1 MLKCCR
7 GVRDDGL
14 LAFSMVCAFFAMVV
28 EAICMYFTLTMIGIV
43 LFGFSCVVL
52 EGFTS
57 RKANCE
63 PLWLYLAMHLTS
75 ACHGAALFT
84 GATHII
90 AEAHFG
96 AFSHVVLPVTLV
108 LSAVLFWEWAADD
121 HVRAR
126 MSMHKVSLPELGTT
140 QNAIHEEEEEKY
152 EDEQKVAV

>member
-1 MLKCCR
+1 
-7 GVRDDGL
+7 
-14 LAFSMVCAFFAMVV
+14 
-28 EAICMYFTLTMIGIV
+28 
-43 LFGFSCVVL
+43 
-52 EGFTS
+52 
-57 RKANCE
+57 
-63 PLWLYLAMHLTS
+63 MHLTS

-108 LSAVLFWEWAADD
+108 LSAVLWEWAADD

-126 MSMHKVSLPELGTT
+126 MSMHKVSSGAWHHPKRNPRRGG
-140 QNAIHEEEEEKY
+140 EKY